1 MSQESTDSQLSTDSV
16 VSTSSRNLMAA
27 QQEAEKAALRVSQQR
42 ARELLPARGETQF
55 RKSLGKI
62 LETTKKQID
71 DPYYKRPNTP
81 GGRVTRKHR
90 KSKRNTRRRKIRGR
104 RTTRGRR

>member
-1 MSQESTDSQLSTDSV
+1 
-16 VSTSSRNLMAA
+16 MAK
-27 QQEAEKAALRVSQQR
+27 QQEAEKAALNMSQKR
-42 ARELLPARGETQF
+42 ARELLPARGEETQF

-62 LETTKKQID
+62 LETAKKQID